1 MTEEVRHDLTALL
14 QAWRNGDRAA
24 LDGLWPLAYRE
35 LHRVAHHY
43 MARERPEHTLQT
55 SALINE
61 AYVRLVEARKVD
73 WRDRAHFFAIAAG
86 IMRKVLIDYARLRQ
100 AGKRG
105 SGARRFSL
113 DEALI
118 PSPEQDDE
126 LIALHE
132 ALSRLADSNAREA
145 RVVELRFFGD
155 LSEREI
161 AHVLDLSERTVRR
174 EWEHAKAWLVREL
187 KRRGTT

>member
-14 QAWRNGDRAA
+14 QAWRNGDQAA
-24 LDGLWPLAYRE
+24 LDSILPLAYRE

-105 SGARRFSL
+105 NGASRWSL

-118 PSPEQDDE
+118 PSPEQDEE

-145 RVVELRFFGD
+145 RVVELRFFGE

-161 AHVLDLSERTVRR
+161 AQVLDLSERTVRR

-187 KRRGTT
+187 KRRGET